1 LDESRDIMNSLQPDS
16 SSTPGHGRL
25 ILLAAPLGMV
35 LTPVAVWCAML
46 GYDRL
51 DPMCGSGGEGG
62 IACATRAF
70 AVTMMSILPGLLIGV
85 GIGLLLASRRDRR
98 VRRLP

>member
-1 LDESRDIMNSLQPDS
+1 MNSLQPDF
-16 SSTPGHGRL
+16 SSTPGHGR
-25 ILLAAPLGMV
+25 AALLGMA

-62 IACATRAF
+62 IACATRL
-70 AVTMMSILPGLLIGV
+70 S
-85 GIGLLLASRRDRR
+85 
-98 VRRLP
+98 